1 MPDEDTPSGGGAP
14 PADTA
19 APADVRDVWHR
30 LAFQPSR
37 PHLVIGLLFAV
48 LGLLATVAIVRPGTD
63 DRWRTARTEDL
74 VQILDDLTSRQ
85 QRLDAEVTR
94 LTGLQRDLEAG
105 STVEAAAEARR
116 RLAALQVLTGTTPV
130 SGPGLS
136 IVISDPTRQ
145 VDASVVLDAVQELRD
160 AGAEV
165 IYTGLRRSPAQ
176 IAQVAVDEGV
186 DALGLSILSGSHKEL
201 VADVIAELG
210 KHKAGDVKVF
220 VGGTIPGEDHAFL
233 RQLGVSA
240 VFTADMPLDA
250 VVAQLAAALP

>member
-1 MPDEDTPSGGGAP
+1 MTQVNERKP
-14 PADTA
+14 
-19 APADVRDVWHR
+19 
-30 LAFQPSR
+30 LAGR
-37 PHLVIGLLFAV
+37 RILIGK
-48 LGLLATVAIVRPGTD
+48 
-63 DRWRTARTEDL
+63 
-74 VQILDDLTSRQ
+74 
-85 QRLDAEVTR
+85 
-94 LTGLQRDLEAG
+94 
-105 STVEAAAEARR
+105 
-116 RLAALQVLTGTTPV
+116 
-130 SGPGLS
+130 PGLDGHDIGAK
-136 IVISDPTRQ
+136 IVALT
-145 VDASVVLDAVQELRD
+145 LRD